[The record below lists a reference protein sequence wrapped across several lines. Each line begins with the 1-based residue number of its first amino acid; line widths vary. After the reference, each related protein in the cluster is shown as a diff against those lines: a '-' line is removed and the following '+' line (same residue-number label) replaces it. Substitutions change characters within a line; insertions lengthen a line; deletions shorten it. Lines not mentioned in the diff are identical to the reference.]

1 MRNLYFLLLISPL
14 VFSCNKSE
22 SVSQTTPAVNSLPVN
37 TKFNINLPEN
47 HTNGYLWQLNNTYDI
62 NSVDYMNSVWHGN
75 EKGVIFNFESREKG
89 KTELEFHLIKYK
101 DTLESKTFI
110 IEVK

>member
-22 SVSQTTPAVNSLPVN
+22 SVSKAAPAVNILPVN

-62 NSVDYMNSVWHGN
+62 NSVDYINSVWHGN
-75 EKGVIFNFESREKG
+75 EKGVVFNFESREKG
-89 KTELEFHLIKYK
+89 KTELEFNLIKYK
-101 DTLESKTFI
+101 DTLETKVFV